1 MIRVGL
7 QLDARGHV
15 VILSCWG
22 HARLTVEDGGE
33 DLLCAGV
40 SALSGALALGL
51 SQVVG
56 ASVCLKEDY
65 GFFYVRLEHMEADR
79 AEKAQILMKTAV
91 VALEELAKY
100 NVGFLEIERYAYP
113 QLLPECENLYALA
126 LEQNKDGES

>member
-1 MIRVGL
+1 
-7 QLDARGHV
+7 
-15 VILSCWG
+15 
-22 HARLTVEDGGE
+22 
-33 DLLCAGV
+33 
-40 SALSGALALGL
+40 
-51 SQVVG
+51 VVG

-113 QLLPECENLYALA
+113 LLLPECENLYALA